1 MKIPS
6 IVLCSAICS
15 PLFAAGEI
23 RHSNTNDR
31 AEIVLGR
38 TSNHGYAVISYLET
52 IGDQIISLFC
62 EMVLCARI
70 RLLLLFYDILPF
82 KDSDHYI
89 KSRLLS
95 SLGLLFIAAILTPFS
110 AELRQKLLNYL
121 NPEIIFTNSSA
132 AAIYKQHPRYIDI

>member
-52 IGDQIISLFC
+52 IGDQIISLF
-62 EMVLCARI
+62 VLGFGYFYSSMTFY
-70 RLLLLFYDILPF
+70 LLKTVTIILRADF
-82 KDSDHYI
+82 FRH
-89 KSRLLS
+89 LV
-95 SLGLLFIAAILTPFS
+95 FFS
-110 AELRQKLLNYL
+110 
-121 NPEIIFTNSSA
+121 
-132 AAIYKQHPRYIDI
+132 